1 MNSEIICALI
11 AAGASI
17 LVSTI
22 TMIATNSKNRQV
34 IKEETLKHQMQIEQ
48 LTKEV
53 EKHNNVIERT
63 YKLEE
68 RMELNDER
76 LKVANHR
83 IEDLEKKL
91 EK

>member
-1 MNSEIICALI
+1 MTSEIICALI
-11 AAGASI
+11 AAAASI
-17 LVSTI
+17 TVSTI
-22 TMIATNSKNRQV
+22 TMIAANNKNRQV

-53 EKHNNVIERT
+53 EKHNNIIERT

>member
-48 LTKEV
+48 LTREV
-53 EKHNNVIERT
+53 EKHNNIIERT

-76 LKVANHR
+76 IKVANHR
-83 IEDLEKKL
+83 IEDLEKKVD
-91 EK
+91 K